1 MSVSQTLRMPFDD
14 IRDLLSGMPAIP
26 PATPSSGGGKHLGR
40 LADRGRL
47 ADLGRLA
54 GWADWV
60 ARVQGRQP
68 GGKMRP
74 SADRSLVCLFVA
86 THGVALGDDP
96 EAGIAAARAEL
107 DGFAGG
113 VAPINAACAA
123 GALGFK
129 AFDLALDLPT
139 GDVAHEPAMD
149 ERGCVATMA
158 FGMEAIAGG
167 AEILA
172 LGTAGPGGDL
182 AACAMLTALYR
193 DPPARWCAPDMAAAE
208 TRAVTEAVLRCG
220 SRDPLGILAD
230 LGGRDIA
237 AVAGAILAARHQ
249 RVPVVLDG
257 FAASAA
263 AAILLAMDATALDH
277 CVAGHIGPHPAHP
290 DLIGRLGIESVLPG
304 LAIEAPGVGA
314 ALALGL
320 VKSALACAAGTPV
333 GKPG

>member
-14 IRDLLSGMPAIP
+14 IRDLLSGMPVIE
-26 PATPSSGGGKHLGR
+26 PAASSGKDSKGIGRLGR
-40 LADRGRL
+40 
-47 ADLGRLA
+47 
-54 GWADWV
+54 WADWV
-60 ARVQGRQP
+60 ARVQGRQLGQR

-74 SADRSLVCLFVA
+74 SADRALVCLFVA

-96 EAGIAAARAEL
+96 EAGIAATRAEL

-113 VAPINAACAA
+113 AAPINAACAA

-139 GDVAHEPAMD
+139 GHIAHEPAMD

-167 AEILA
+167 ADILA
-172 LGTAGPGGDL
+172 LGTAGIGSDL
-182 AACAMLTALYR
+182 AASAMLTALYR
-193 DPPARWCAPDMAAAE
+193 DAPSRWSAPDLPAEAA
-208 TRAVTEAVLRCG
+208 RAVTEAVLRCRAG
-220 SRDPLGILAD
+220 DPLGILAD

-237 AVAGAILAARHQ
+237 AVAGAVLAARHQ

-257 FAASAA
+257 FAATAA
-263 AAILLAMDATALDH
+263 AAILLAMDSGALDH
-277 CVAGHIGPHPAHP
+277 CVAGHVSAHPAHA
-290 DLIGRLGIESVLPG
+290 DLVGRLRLDSVLPD
-304 LAIEAPGVGA
+304 LSIAVPGVGA
-314 ALALGL
+314 ALALGI

-333 GKPG
+333 GTPG

>member
-1 MSVSQTLRMPFDD
+1 MSVAQTLRMPFDD

-26 PATPSSGGGKHLGR
+26 SAAPVSEDGSRLGR
-40 LADRGRL
+40 LGS
-47 ADLGRLA
+47 
-54 GWADWV
+54 WADWV
-60 ARVQGRQP
+60 ARVQGRPP

-74 SADRSLVCLFVA
+74 SADRALVCLFVA
-86 THGVALGDDP
+86 SHGVALGDDP
-96 EAGIAAARAEL
+96 EAGIGATRAEL
-107 DGFAGG
+107 DGYAGG
-113 VAPINAACAA
+113 AAPINAACAA

-139 GDVAHEPAMD
+139 GDIAQEPAMD

-167 AEILA
+167 ADVLA
-172 LGTAGPGGDL
+172 LGTSGTGGNL
-182 AACAMLTALYR
+182 AASAMLAAIYR
-193 DPPARWCAPDMAAAE
+193 DPPARWSAPDLPAAAA
-208 TRAVTEAVLRCG
+208 RAVTEAVLRCQ
-220 SRDPLGILAD
+220 SHDPLGILAD

-257 FAASAA
+257 FAAGAA

-277 CVAGHIGPHPAHP
+277 CVAGHIGTHPAHAE
-290 DLIGRLGIESVLPG
+290 LIGRLHVDRVLPD
-304 LAIEAPGVGA
+304 LAIAAPGVGA

-320 VKSALACAAGTPV
+320 VKGALACAAGTPV
-333 GKPG
+333 GTPG

>member
-1 MSVSQTLRMPFDD
+1 MSVAQTLRMPFDD

-26 PATPSSGGGKHLGR
+26 SPAPSSEDGRRLGR
-40 LADRGRL
+40 LG
-47 ADLGRLA
+47 
-54 GWADWV
+54 GWAGWV
-60 ARVQGRQP
+60 ARVQDRKP
-68 GGKMRP
+68 GGKVRP
-74 SADRSLVCLFVA
+74 SADRALVCLFVA
-86 THGVALGDDP
+86 SHGVALGEES
-96 EAGIAAARAEL
+96 EAGIAATRAEL

-113 VAPINAACAA
+113 AAPINAACAA

-139 GDVAHEPAMD
+139 GDIAHEPAMD

-167 AEILA
+167 ADVLA
-172 LGTAGPGGDL
+172 LGTAGIGGDL
-182 AACAMLTALYR
+182 AASAMLAALYR
-193 DPPARWCAPDMAAAE
+193 DAPSRWSAPGLPAAAA
-208 TRAVTEAVLRCG
+208 RSVTEAVLRCQ

-257 FAASAA
+257 FAATAA
-263 AAILLAMDATALDH
+263 AAILLAMDPGALDH
-277 CVAGHIGPHPAHP
+277 CVAGHVSPHPAHAGLIARLGLDAVLP
-290 DLIGRLGIESVLPG
+290 DL
-304 LAIEAPGVGA
+304 AIAAPGVGA
-314 ALALGL
+314 ALALGI

-333 GKPG
+333 GTPG